1 MDQNLQFFITVG
13 TTIAVFLWLRNDIIR
28 LDAKIDRVNDSMQ
41 NDISSLRHEVTS
53 IRENLA
59 WIRGRMGYVEEVPQD
74 AR

>member
-13 TTIAVFLWLRNDIIR
+13 TTIAVFLWLRNDIIQ

-41 NDISSLRHEVTS
+41 NDISSLCHEVTS